1 MINYK
6 ILQLLSDGKFH
17 SGQEIGS
24 HLGVTRAAVWKHV
37 QKLRSAGVELA
48 AVRGR
53 GYRIENGFELLSIKK
68 ITSCFSPL
76 TNKVCPTIDLLIVT
90 DSTNTHARRKVNSG
104 PSHGKL
110 IITEYQTAGRGRR
123 GKKWFSPLGGAIT
136 LSLVWYFE
144 RGTQILDGLSL
155 AVGIAVRRA
164 LSELGCGGVQLKWP
178 NDVQIEKKKIAGI
191 LIEMMGDPLGEFTVI
206 IGIGINY
213 KLPQD
218 SDEIINQA
226 HTDVASEWPKK
237 EVSRNVLCGTVINQ
251 LIIALMEF
259 ERRGFHS
266 FVDEWQQ
273 ADAMMGQICTLNTV
287 TETHL
292 GRVMGV
298 THRGALK
305 LLSSRGEEQH
315 FVGGELTL
323 RPARQ

>member
-1 MINYK
+1 MVNYE
-6 ILQLLSDGKFH
+6 ILKLLSDGKFH

-24 HLGVTRAAVWKHV
+24 HLGVTRAAVWKHM
-37 QKLRSAGVELA
+37 QKLRSAGVDLR

-53 GYRIENGFELLSIKK
+53 GYRIENGFELLSMEK

-76 TNKVCPTIDLLIVT
+76 TNKVCPTVDLLMVA
-90 DSTNTHARRKVNSG
+90 DSTNTYARREVNSG

-123 GKKWFSPLGGAIT
+123 GKKWFSPLGGGIM

-155 AVGIAVRRA
+155 AVGVAVRRA

-178 NDVQIEKKKIAGI
+178 NDLQIEGKKIAGI
-191 LIEMMGDPLGEFTVI
+191 LIEMMGDPLGELTVI

-226 HTDVASEWPKK
+226 HTDVASEWPEK
-237 EVSRNVLCGTVINQ
+237 EVSRNILCGSVVNQ
-251 LIIALMEF
+251 LIIVLLEF
-259 ERRGFHS
+259 ERHGLHS

-273 ADAMMGQICTLNTV
+273 ADAMMGQICTLSTV
-287 TETHL
+287 TETYL
-292 GRVMGV
+292 GRVVGV
-298 THRGALK
+298 TQRGALR
-305 LLSSRGEEQH
+305 LLSFAGEEQH

-323 RPARQ
+323 RPGRQ